1 MLYSKDDI
9 LQIVQ
14 SNESSVIRKHLEDYL
29 LLLQNKID
37 YYTSE
42 LSIQGIKCPST
53 LTSLEII
60 DQKLKEFVRLHHLDL
75 LRTVNYQ
82 ISKLNTMILIKT
94 FSKQISTYHLT
105 NKQVETFIAY
115 FIQVLLF
122 LLCIFLV

>member
-1 MLYSKDDI
+1 MI
-9 LQIVQ
+9 FLQIIQ
-14 SNESSVIRKHLEDYL
+14 SNESSVIQKHLGRLFTIITKQNRL
-29 LLLQNKID
+29 LYKLNYRHNRL
-37 YYTSE
+37 T
-42 LSIQGIKCPST
+42 CPST